1 MRFQSKTG
9 EISETQYAPIRLPSD
24 FPVSG
29 VDVNIRGEIP
39 PIPPHIHDC
48 FELGYCYSGEG
59 LFLVEDKILPFRAGD
74 AAIIN
79 HREVHVMV
87 SSPGGKTN
95 WSFLNLDPAALLAGY
110 VTEREERL
118 ETASFCGNRFPNVIS
133 EAEYPELVQPVREII
148 ETRVREPAGF
158 SSEIRSLV
166 WLLLVRLHRAFHFE
180 TQSSP
185 PAGSF
190 ATDARAAP
198 YRPPYRPPGG
208 NPAPRGALQHQR
220 IQLPQALSPLLRLRP
235 QSLSRPD
242 AAEKRGGDARNRF
255 TAGSEDRAALRLP
268 VAVEFQPPVSRLLR
282 SFSLR
287 FPRCP

>member
-87 SSPGGKTN
+87 SSPGGKPTGP
-95 WSFLNLDPAALLAGY
+95 S
-110 VTEREERL
+110 
-118 ETASFCGNRFPNVIS
+118 
-133 EAEYPELVQPVREII
+133 
-148 ETRVREPAGF
+148 
-158 SSEIRSLV
+158 
-166 WLLLVRLHRAFHFE
+166 
-180 TQSSP
+180 
-185 PAGSF
+185 
-190 ATDARAAP
+190 
-198 YRPPYRPPGG
+198 
-208 NPAPRGALQHQR
+208 
-220 IQLPQALSPLLRLRP
+220 
-235 QSLSRPD
+235 
-242 AAEKRGGDARNRF
+242 
-255 TAGSEDRAALRLP
+255 
-268 VAVEFQPPVSRLLR
+268 
-282 SFSLR
+282 
-287 FPRCP
+287 